1 MSHSNKHKQQN
12 DLAFSWAQS
21 MGLPG
26 GFTQVAGVD
35 GEALLRV
42 VGVVGRD
49 REDRRVLFLI
59 RLKAN
64 SISMVV
70 LVYMET

>member
-1 MSHSNKHKQQN
+1 
-12 DLAFSWAQS
+12 

-35 GEALLRV
+35 GEALLGV

-49 REDRRVLFLI
+49 REDRCVLFLV

-64 SISMVV
+64 SINMVL
-70 LVYMET
+70 LVNLEP